1 MYYSILSSELLS
13 NGYFLFFT
21 NAFIGQDVM
30 IYKHLLFS
38 IFYFKKTPN
47 LSVILL
53 SIGEHADGENWK
65 L

>member
-1 MYYSILSSELLS
+1 MYFSS
-13 NGYFLFFT
+13 FFFT
-21 NAFIGQDVM
+21 NAFICQDVM
-30 IYKHLLFS
+30 INKHLLFS
-38 IFYFKKTPN
+38 IFYLKKNN

>member
-1 MYYSILSSELLS
+1 MQ
-13 NGYFLFFT
+13 T
-21 NAFIGQDVM
+21 FIV
-30 IYKHLLFS
+30 
-38 IFYFKKTPN
+38 FYFFIKKNNN

>member
-1 MYYSILSSELLS
+1 MDISFFSQMHLLVKMWWYT
-13 NGYFLFFT
+13 NIYCFLFF
-21 NAFIGQDVM
+21 I
-30 IYKHLLFS
+30 L
-38 IFYFKKTPN
+38 KKPN